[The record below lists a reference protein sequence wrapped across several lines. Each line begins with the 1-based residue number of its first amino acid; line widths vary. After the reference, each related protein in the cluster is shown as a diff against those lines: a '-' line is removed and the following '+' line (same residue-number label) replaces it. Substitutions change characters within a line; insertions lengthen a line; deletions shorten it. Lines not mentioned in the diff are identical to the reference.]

1 MNNDNTFGD
10 VTGATP
16 AAISYATLT
25 TTWGRVPG
33 PNTIQL
39 KVTDSF
45 GKTSITATTLNL
57 ITTLTWDANGTGTNQ
72 TNGAGAWLGNNLWW
86 NGSSNLNWVSGSDA
100 DFGGPNTA
108 GGAVTLA
115 SPTSVNAIT
124 FNTFTGTYTLGT
136 TGQTLTVSGNVTNN
150 SAAGA
155 ATIVSP
161 VTLGA
166 SQTWTNNSS
175 GLLKASGGLD
185 NSSKLLTF
193 DGSGNFDFSGTANLI
208 TGAGGVVMNGTGRLI
223 LGGGGT
229 IPLHDY
235 SGTTTIN
242 SGTVMISSG
251 NLGGGNLTLNGG
263 VIETY
268 WTTNFTRT
276 LGDGDGEMQLTGGAS
291 GFSMNGSN
299 GASVIINNDAAYEV
313 VWGSTYFKPSVLV
326 LQAASAQNSSALN
339 FQNKIDLNGA
349 TRTIFSSITTGSGAG
364 AATISGVI
372 RDATGGSAGL
382 IKEGSG
388 KLILS
393 GANTYTGDT
402 TINGGKLQIG
412 NNNTGSLGGG
422 TYAANVSMS
431 GGSTLAVWS
440 TSAQTFSGIISG
452 NGNVEKAYSNTL
464 TLSGNNTYTG
474 KTSITPQTTAGGTL
488 SVSSFNSINGGVPLL
503 PFSSL
508 GAPTDVTNGTITI
521 GSSGKQAGC
530 TLLYTGTGETT
541 DRMIDFQFNG
551 SAKHT
556 INASVSGL
564 LKFTS
569 PFTVVPS
576 SGSTAGGV
584 TLRGAGNGEI
594 AGGIAA
600 APGSLDKLDA
610 GTWTISGETIFAGAT
625 TVTAGTLALGA
636 NDVLSDTSPVSIA
649 NATLDAATFTDA
661 LGTLDVTHANS
672 TIHLGA
678 GASLAFADSIAIDW
692 TGGTLNLTGTFV
704 SGASLRFGTSNAG
717 LTPAQLAK
725 ISAAGF
731 GPFSLDANGYLVTG
745 DTTPPT
751 LVSITD
757 NKSGGPATVNTPVTY
772 TVTFSEDMDDN
783 TVTAADFGNA
793 GTSSVTIG
801 TVTETTPGVF
811 TVQATPTST
820 GTLQLQIN
828 AAAELKDLAGNNLDT
843 TSAIAD
849 DTILT
854 VQSLYA
860 DWSGGAD
867 FDIDSNND
875 GVWQRHRMV
884 VGRDQPLRQRHRT
897 PTDLRQHRS
906 DLLHLHLP
914 PQRRRRRQQ
923 HRRGAIRRQP
933 RHLDGR
939 GG

>member
-1 MNNDNTFGD
+1 MRT
-10 VTGATP
+10 
-16 AAISYATLT
+16 
-25 TTWGRVPG
+25 
-33 PNTIQL
+33 
-39 KVTDSF
+39 
-45 GKTSITATTLNL
+45 
-57 ITTLTWDANGTGTNQ
+57 
-72 TNGAGAWLGNNLWW
+72 
-86 NGSSNLNWVSGSDA
+86 
-100 DFGGPNTA
+100 
-108 GGAVTLA
+108 
-115 SPTSVNAIT
+115 IT

-136 TGQTLTVSGNVTNN
+136 AGQALTVNGNLSND
-150 SAAGA
+150 SAAGS

-161 VTLGA
+161 VTLGE
-166 SQTWTNNSS
+166 SLTWNNNST
-175 GLLKASGGLD
+175 GLLKISGGLD
-185 NSSKLLTF
+185 NSGDLLTF
-193 DGSGNFDFSGTANLI
+193 DGSGNFDFSGTSNLI
-208 TGAGGVVMNGTGRLI
+208 TGAGGIVMNGTGRLI

-242 SGTVMISSG
+242 NGVVMISSG
-251 NLGGGNLTLNGG
+251 NLGSGNLTLNGG

-268 WTTNFTRT
+268 WATNFTRS
-276 LGDGDGEMQLTGGAS
+276 LGDGDGKMQITGGAS

-349 TRTIFSSITTGSGAG
+349 TRTIFSSITTGTGAG
-364 AATISGVI
+364 SATISGII
-372 RDATGGSAGL
+372 RDATGGTAGL

-393 GANTYTGDT
+393 GVNTYTGDT
-402 TINGGKLQIG
+402 VINDGKLQIG
-412 NNNTGSLGGG
+412 SNNAGSLGGG

-440 TSAQTFSGIISG
+440 SSAQIISGIISG
-452 NGNVEKAYSNTL
+452 DGNVEKAYGNTL
-464 TLSGNNTYTG
+464 TLSGNNTYIG

-488 SVSSFNSINGGVPLL
+488 SVSSFNSVNGGVPLL

-508 GAPTDVTNGTITI
+508 GAPTDVANGTITI

-541 DRMIDFQFNG
+541 DRVIDFQFNG

-576 SGSTAGGV
+576 SGNTAGGLS
-584 TLRGAGNGEI
+584 LRGSANGEI
-594 AGGIAA
+594 SGGIAA
-600 APGSLDKLDA
+600 APGSFDKLDA
-610 GTWTISGETIFAGAT
+610 GTWTISGATNFAGT
-625 TVTAGTLALGA
+625 TTITAGKLALGA
-636 NDVLSDTSPVSIA
+636 SNVLSDTSPVSIA
-649 NATLDAATFTDA
+649 NATLDAATFSDA
-661 LGTLDVTHANS
+661 LGTLDVTNANS

-678 GASLAFADSIAIDW
+678 GAALAFADSNAIDW
-692 TGGTLNLTGTFV
+692 SGGTLNLTGTFV
-704 SGASLRFGTSNAG
+704 SGVSLNFGTDTG
-717 LTPAQLAK
+717 LTPTQLAK

-731 GPFSLDANGYLVTG
+731 GPFSLNENGYLVTG
-745 DTTPPT
+745 DTTSPT
-751 LVSITD
+751 LTSITD
-757 NKSGGPATVNTPVTY
+757 DKSGGPVTVNTLVTY
-772 TVTFSEDMDDN
+772 TVTFSEDMNDN

-801 TVTETTPGVF
+801 TVTETAPGVF

-843 TSAIAD
+843 TSAITD
-849 DTILT
+849 DTTIA
-854 VQSLYA
+854 VQSVYA
-860 DWSGGAD
+860 GWSGGAA
-867 FDIDSNND
+867 FDIDTNND
-875 GVWQRHRMV
+875 GVANGMAWLLGATDPSANATGLLPTFENIDPTYFIYTYRRSDAAAASSTVAVQYGGSLGTWTDAEDDAANIIITETNNFYGTGIDKVEVKLNRSLAPGGKLFARLNV
-884 VGRDQPLRQRHRT
+884 VGAP
-897 PTDLRQHRS
+897 
-906 DLLHLHLP
+906 
-914 PQRRRRRQQ
+914 
-923 HRRGAIRRQP
+923 
-933 RHLDGR
+933 
-939 GG
+939 